1 MKNVIIIGS
10 GIGGSGIGALLAHHA
25 KVNITLFEQNDIIG
39 GRCASYY
46 KTDEEGRKFKFDVGC
61 HIFSSCDKGPLGQI
75 LNKIERPSAV
85 KWEYVI
91 KPGPRM
97 HYQGKFFKFPKEAT
111 KVGIKRKI
119 VNGMLALTMKML
131 SIQPDE
137 ISALDDVSFET
148 FVEQNTK
155 NPQVKTLFSIQG
167 GVMFGLAPNQ
177 ASAGEYIRCMQDN
190 INRRAMG
197 YCRGGTGAIPEAYVA
212 RIKDAG
218 GKIITG
224 EEGKINKIVVEDN
237 TAVGVEHGPD
247 KKFVPADIVI
257 ANSDIKTTVSNLV
270 GEKNFEK
277 EYIQYIKSLIW
288 GGQVC
293 SLKVALNKKVTD
305 QKMVTYI
312 PSGYLEEGNEFS
324 LDNTSI
330 IEEVKK
336 GIMPEETG
344 LLTVINS
351 NFDPKLCPEGCQI
364 IHTATMTMGSEA
376 SPELEKKYQKVCLK
390 SLISLFPEIEDS
402 LIIEEFVSNSYLRE
416 KMGKEGSGT
425 GIGQSIGQVGAK
437 RPSHISPIKNLYY
450 CSCDVGS
457 SSTYGIG
464 TELGAQS
471 ALDLFSYMSKNNIV
485 DLI

>member
-1 MKNVIIIGS
+1 MKNVVIIGS

-39 GRCASYY
+39 GRCASYF

-61 HIFSSCDKGPLGQI
+61 HIFSSCDKGPLGKI
-75 LNKIERPSAV
+75 LNLIDRPNVV
-85 KWEYVI
+85 KWEYVV

-97 HYQGKFFKFPKEAT
+97 SYQGKFFKFPKEAT

-131 SIQPDE
+131 SIPKQE
-137 ISALDDVSFET
+137 ISSLDDVSFET
-148 FVEQNTK
+148 FVEQNTT
-155 NPQVKTLFSIQG
+155 NPQVKALFSIQG
-167 GVMFGLAPNQ
+167 GVMFGLSPEQ
-177 ASAGEYIRCMQDN
+177 ASTGEYIRCMQDN
-190 INRRAMG
+190 INKRAMG
-197 YCRGGTGAIPEAYVA
+197 YCRGGTGAIPEAYVV

-224 EEGKINKIVVEDN
+224 EEGKVNKIVVEN
-237 TAVGVEHGPD
+237 KKAIGVEYGLENN
-247 KKFVPADIVI
+247 FIPADIVI
-257 ANSDIKTTVSNLV
+257 ANSDLKTTVFNLV
-270 GEKNFEK
+270 GEKYFEDN
-277 EYIQYIKSLIW
+277 EYTKTIRNLIW

-293 SLKVALNKKVTD
+293 SLKVALNKKITD

-312 PSGYLEEGNEFS
+312 PPGYLDPENEFS
-324 LDNTSI
+324 LDNTKI
-330 IEEVKK
+330 IENVRK
-336 GIMPEETG
+336 GIMPEQTG
-344 LLTVINS
+344 LLTVVNS
-351 NFDPKLCPEGCQI
+351 NFDPNLCPEGCQI

-376 SPELEKKYQKVCLK
+376 SPELEKKYQKVCMN
-390 SLISLFPEIEDS
+390 SLISLFPEVEDT

-437 RPSHISPIKNLYY
+437 RPSQIAPIKNLFYS
-450 CSCDVGS
+450 SCDAGG
-457 SSTYGIG
+457 YGIG

-471 ALDLFSYMSKNNIV
+471 ALDLFEYLKNNKIV
-485 DLI
+485 EVL